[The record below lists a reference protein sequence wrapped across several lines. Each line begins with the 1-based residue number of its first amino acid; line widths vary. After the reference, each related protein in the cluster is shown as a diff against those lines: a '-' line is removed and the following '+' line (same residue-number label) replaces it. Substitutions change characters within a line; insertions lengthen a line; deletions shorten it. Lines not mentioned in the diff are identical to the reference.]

1 VVPTESNR
9 WFVPA
14 AALTAIFDFFP
25 DLFPLFAPGEGASAN
40 EAGFGREVLFFDVFH
55 GVGLMGGWRKSNGI
69 CVEMA

>member
-1 VVPTESNR
+1 MVPTESNR

-14 AALTAIFDFFP
+14 AALTAILDFFP
-25 DLFPLFAPGEGASAN
+25 DLFPFFAPGERASAN

-55 GVGLMGGWRKSNGI
+55 EVGLMGGWWKSIGI

>member
-9 WFVPA
+9 RFVAA

-25 DLFPLFAPGEGASAN
+25 DLFPFFAPGERASAN

-55 GVGLMGGWRKSNGI
+55 EVTLMGGWWKSNGI